1 MTSMNK
7 SWKVALVF
15 AGVFLAGAVTGGF
28 ASLRLAKN
36 FVQSRGSADQFI
48 AGHTK
53 RLNERLKLNAVQQA
67 KIGTIVA
74 ETGEELKKLR
84 RETGKLF
91 QVMDARISAE
101 LDATQRKEFE
111 EMQRRW
117 RERGRARPN
126 PPRDD
131 REGAKREVER
141 SPAPAGPK
149 APPNGTP

>member
-1 MTSMNK
+1 MASMNK
-7 SWKVALVF
+7 SWKVVLVF

-36 FVQSRGSADQFI
+36 FVQARGGADQFI

-53 RLNERLKLNAVQQA
+53 RLNERLKLNPVQQA
-67 KIGTIVA
+67 KIGTIVG

-91 QVMDARISAE
+91 QVMDARILAE
-101 LDATQRKEFE
+101 LDATQRTEFE

-126 PPRDD
+126 PPRDE
-131 REGAKREVER
+131 REGGKREFER

-149 APPNGTP
+149 APPTGTP